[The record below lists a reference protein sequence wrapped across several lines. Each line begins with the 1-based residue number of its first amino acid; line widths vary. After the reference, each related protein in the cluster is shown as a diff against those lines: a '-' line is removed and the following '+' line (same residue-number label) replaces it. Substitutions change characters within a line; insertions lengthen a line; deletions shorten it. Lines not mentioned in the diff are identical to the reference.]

1 MSVHLLFAKCL
12 HNCILLVYVYC
23 GCSHVFQWLATH
35 TDFPVCVFVCIC
47 AYVCLCVWYKIVT
60 NLLLSSLWACYQNL
74 RLVFFQHQYIF
85 IHDVILESVVCGD
98 TQVEAGDLRKRL
110 AQLNTRDRSGNTGM
124 DLQFAV
130 MCIHTH
136 THLSLLSITVCVCNI
151 YRLWSKSAQMQERQ
165 SRLQQTTIWP
175 RIDQ

>member
-1 MSVHLLFAKCL
+1 MCVVQ
-12 HNCILLVYVYC
+12 NCYE
-23 GCSHVFQWLATH
+23 ST
-35 TDFPVCVFVCIC
+35 
-47 AYVCLCVWYKIVT
+47 LCF
-60 NLLLSSLWACYQNL
+60 LWVCYQTF

-98 TQVEAGDLRKRL
+98 TQIEAGDLRKRL
-110 AQLNTRDRSGNTGM
+110 AQLKTRDRSGNTGM

-130 MCIHTH
+130 MYIHTL
-136 THLSLLSITVCVCNI
+136 THLSLLCNI

>member
-1 MSVHLLFAKCL
+1 MNLHLLFAKRL
-12 HNCILLVYVYC
+12 HNCMLLVYC
-23 GCSHVFQWLATH
+23 GCAHVFQCDLLLATR
-35 TDFPVCVFVCIC
+35 TDFRVCVFVCIC
-47 AYVCLCVWYKIVT
+47 VCVCVCVCGTKLLRIT
-60 NLLLSSLWACYQNL
+60 NLFSVFCGCVT
-74 RLVFFQHQYIF
+74 VFFQHQYIF
-85 IHDVILESVVCGD
+85 IHDAILESVVCGD

-110 AQLNTRDRSGNTGM
+110 AQLKTRDESGNSGM

-130 MCIHTH
+130 MCIHTL

-165 SRLQQTTIWP
+165 SRLQHRTIWP

>member
-1 MSVHLLFAKCL
+1 MCVVQ
-12 HNCILLVYVYC
+12 NCYE
-23 GCSHVFQWLATH
+23 ST
-35 TDFPVCVFVCIC
+35 
-47 AYVCLCVWYKIVT
+47 LCF
-60 NLLLSSLWACYQNL
+60 LWVCYQTF

-110 AQLNTRDRSGNTGM
+110 AQLKTRDRSGNTGM

-130 MCIHTH
+130 MCIHTLP
-136 THLSLLSITVCVCNI
+136 HLSLLSITVCVCNI

-165 SRLQQTTIWP
+165 SRLQHRTIWP
-175 RIDQ
+175 RIDR

>member
-1 MSVHLLFAKCL
+1 MW
-12 HNCILLVYVYC
+12 
-23 GCSHVFQWLATH
+23 VFWLATH
-35 TDFPVCVFVCIC
+35 TDFPVC
-47 AYVCLCVWYKIVT
+47 VCLCVWYKIVT
-60 NLLLSSLWACYQNL
+60 NLLLSSLWACYQTF

-110 AQLNTRDRSGNTGM
+110 AQLKTRDRSGNTGM

-130 MCIHTH
+130 MCIHTL

-151 YRLWSKSAQMQERQ
+151 YRLWSKSAQMLERQ

>member
-1 MSVHLLFAKCL
+1 MVSHTYRPPCVCV
-12 HNCILLVYVYC
+12 CVYMC
-23 GCSHVFQWLATH
+23 
-35 TDFPVCVFVCIC
+35 VCVFVC
-47 AYVCLCVWYKIVT
+47 VVQD
-60 NLLLSSLWACYQNL
+60 CYESFEFSVGVLPNL

-110 AQLNTRDRSGNTGM
+110 AQLKTRDRSGNTGM

-130 MCIHTH
+130 MCIHTL
-136 THLSLLSITVCVCNI
+136 THLSLLSITVCVRNI

>member
-1 MSVHLLFAKCL
+1 MCVGGGGGGGGGGGLGGIVCVVQ
-12 HNCILLVYVYC
+12 NCYESTLCFC
-23 GCSHVFQWLATH
+23 GC
-35 TDFPVCVFVCIC
+35 
-47 AYVCLCVWYKIVT
+47 VT
-60 NLLLSSLWACYQNL
+60 
-74 RLVFFQHQYIF
+74 VFFQHQYIF

-110 AQLNTRDRSGNTGM
+110 AQLKTRDRSGNSGM

-130 MCIHTH
+130 MCIHTL
-136 THLSLLSITVCVCNI
+136 THLSLLSITVCVRNI

>member
-1 MSVHLLFAKCL
+1 MFSV
-12 HNCILLVYVYC
+12 
-23 GCSHVFQWLATH
+23 GVF
-35 TDFPVCVFVCIC
+35 
-47 AYVCLCVWYKIVT
+47 
-60 NLLLSSLWACYQNL
+60 

-110 AQLNTRDRSGNTGM
+110 AQLKTRDRSGNTGM

-130 MCIHTH
+130 MCIHTL

-151 YRLWSKSAQMQERQ
+151 YRLWSKSAQMLERQ

-175 RIDQ
+175 RIDR

>member
-1 MSVHLLFAKCL
+1 M
-12 HNCILLVYVYC
+12 
-23 GCSHVFQWLATH
+23 
-35 TDFPVCVFVCIC
+35 CVFVCVVQDCYESI
-47 AYVCLCVWYKIVT
+47 
-60 NLLLSSLWACYQNL
+60 LSSLWVCYHNL

-110 AQLNTRDRSGNTGM
+110 AQLKTRDRSGNSGM

-130 MCIHTH
+130 MCIHTL

-151 YRLWSKSAQMQERQ
+151 YRLWSKSAQMLERQ